1 MPFHFEIRGLVDLK
15 FSRKGALRWI
25 TDQMPGTQYL
35 VVPSSECHET
45 GQAPRVISK
54 LMIPFNP
61 AAQYVLPS
69 TILFILGLVDLL
81 RGVLHTFFINWAVR
95 TFAKLDLSIAR
106 HDQLTLLGAF
116 GISNLL
122 TGVIFILVSI
132 EAAPLSEYLLLTI
145 PCAYTVGAIGMRTSG
160 VKAQSAFYGRYFMMG
175 YLGLCLV
182 TFVLSQLR
190 P

>member
-1 MPFHFEIRGLVDLK
+1 
-15 FSRKGALRWI
+15 
-25 TDQMPGTQYL
+25 
-35 VVPSSECHET
+35 
-45 GQAPRVISK
+45 
-54 LMIPFNP
+54 
-61 AAQYVLPS
+61 
-69 TILFILGLVDLL
+69 
-81 RGVLHTFFINWAVR
+81 
-95 TFAKLDLSIAR
+95 LDLSVAR
-106 HDQLTLLGAF
+106 QDQLTLLGAF